1 MVLERNKNFYKF
13 HQLPLILMPDFKQFK
28 ILILINHV
36 IGLLKILK
44 ILKIIIEKDG
54 NFYKV
59 FDTYKFNFDFKKIKL
74 F

>member
-1 MVLERNKNFYKF
+1 MNKNFYKF
-13 HQLPLILMPDFKQFK
+13 QQLPLILMPDFKQFK